1 MKHEI
6 ILVGTNGLGSGNE
19 QLGTLIMANFLRL
32 LGEREEKPQ
41 YIIFW
46 NNGVKLVLEGSIC
59 LEHLKKLSDQGVK
72 LIACRT
78 CMEFLGVE
86 EQIRVGEIQ
95 GMAQIQELLLAHNV
109 LTV

>member
-1 MKHEI
+1 MNQEI
-6 ILVGTNGLGSGNE
+6 VLVGNNGLGTGNE

-32 LGEREEKPQ
+32 MGEREDKPK

-46 NNGVKLVLEGSIC
+46 NHGVKLLLEGSIC
-59 LEHLKKLSDQGVK
+59 LAHLNKLTEQGVR

-78 CMEFLGVE
+78 CLEFLGVE
-86 EQIRVGEIQ
+86 EQLRVGEI
-95 GMAQIQELLLAHNV
+95 GNMPQIQELLLTHSV